1 MLLICLC
8 LSWLVCACCRMCNF
22 HSAHGYPC
30 AYISARHVSMLRYLS
45 STVSALVPA
54 ICARQHMPSL
64 ICTCLRPFTL
74 LFTCVHNCPHMFVLV
89 RVGRHF
95 FLAILV
101 LFVVGAC
108 IYITYRY
115 FYVFF
120 DVNVHTFSHM
130 LTPIRIYI
138 AICGTRQKNCT
149 RQDGYGFMLGTEP
162 SLVVE
167 PGSNANRTSRTHSVT
182 FGPEFDQTA
191 EPEPVVRFGVRKN
204 WQRTSVNYNVLYRT
218 VQSCTVPQCH
228 SLVPTGQLCTEPPSA
243 TVPTASVTN
252 KTK

>member
-130 LTPIRIYI
+130 LTPIHIYI

-167 PGSNANRTSRTHSVT
+167 PGSNANRTSRTCSVT

>member
-30 AYISARHVSMLRYLS
+30 TYISARHVSMLRYLS

-101 LFVVGAC
+101 LFVVGTC

-138 AICGTRQKNCT
+138 AICGTRQKKNCT

-167 PGSNANRTSRTHSVT
+167 PGSNANRTSRTRSVT
-182 FGPEFDQTA
+182 FGPEFGQTA

-204 WQRTSVNYNVLYRT
+204 WQRTGLNRT
-218 VQSCTVPQCH
+218 
-228 SLVPTGQLCTEPPSA
+228 SA
-243 TVPTASVTN
+243 ALS
-252 KTK
+252 